1 MKLQKYRHVDSV
13 CFEPPNLLRPVID
26 LATGCYQQR
35 VVWLYGNYEKLPYK
49 PAIKQSKSQAA
60 AHAQGFPL
68 GIRTVV
74 KAMYAAKH
82 PFAFKTVH
90 FDQPNRFTRF
100 EPAQISSKVHIEF
113 SRDAA
118 ALELTE
124 QADDIARAAGLQRVG
139 WLFTDLERDAS
150 NPRRY
155 LEKRHAG
162 TYRLRS
168 NEIVLAAELQR
179 LHPNRCDFAASG
191 YAGSKFS
198 TVVLTGNSME
208 ENNIEAT
215 AYQVRLVFADRL
227 PFS

>member
-13 CFEPPNLLRPVID
+13 TFEPPHLLRPVID
-26 LATGCYQQR
+26 LATGFYLQR
-35 VVWLYGNYEKLPYK
+35 VVWLYGNYEKFPYK

-60 AHAQGFPL
+60 APATGYPL

-82 PFAFKTVH
+82 PFAFKPVNS
-90 FDQPNRFTRF
+90 DQRNRSSRF

-124 QADDIARAAGLQRVG
+124 QADAIAHAAGLQRVG

-155 LEKRHAG
+155 LQKRHPG
-162 TYRLRS
+162 TYQLRS

-208 ENNIEAT
+208 EDNIEAT
-215 AYQVRLVFADRL
+215 AYQVRLVLVDRL
-227 PFS
+227 PFF